1 MADPAPLLCA
11 RDIGFGYDRQPVLA
25 GINLTVNAGELV
37 CILGPN
43 GCGKTT
49 LLKILLGALQ
59 PQQGEVM
66 VQGRPLTQL
75 SARVRGQTLSY
86 VPQDTDVAF
95 TYPVHALVAMARW
108 PWRPDT
114 WWSDWGMLQTQDEA
128 IITEA
133 LQQTHL
139 DTLARRSFQTLSGGE
154 QQRVLWA
161 RAVAQTTP
169 VMLLDEPVSNMDPKQ
184 QVHLLD
190 GLQHWVR
197 AGGAACLVCHDLNIA
212 ANWGTRVI
220 FMQAGRIILDAPPAV
235 ALCEAPIAATYGVK
249 PTFSGI
255 TFTTEES

>member
-1 MADPAPLLCA
+1 MADPTPLLYA
-11 RDIGFGYDRQPVLA
+11 HKIAFGYDRQLVLED
-25 GINLTVNAGELV
+25 INLTVNAGELV

-49 LLKILLGALQ
+49 LLKILLGVLQ
-59 PQQGEVM
+59 PQAGEVT

-86 VPQDTDVAF
+86 VPQETDVAF
-95 TYPVHALVAMARW
+95 SYPVQALVAMARW
-108 PWRPDT
+108 PWRAEA
-114 WWSDWGMLQTQDEA
+114 WWSDWGLLQTQDEA

-133 LQQTHL
+133 MQQTHL

-161 RAVAQTTP
+161 RAKAQTTP

-190 GLQHWVR
+190 GLRQWVR

-212 ANWGTRVI
+212 AHWGTRVI
-220 FMQAGRIILDAPPAV
+220 FMQAGRIILDAPPEV
-235 ALCEAPIAATYGVK
+235 ALCEAHIAATYGVK

-255 TFTTEES
+255 TFPAGES